1 MILYLSN
8 RLVQAVEIRDKNTVL
23 VCQDMAPEGSI
34 INGIVT
40 DEEVFLPWMKQFV
53 ADNKLLR
60 KECRLVINST
70 QLNSRVLELPKTNNS
85 ELKKMIA
92 REFADSRTEGT
103 VFSYHVL
110 EVTGGG
116 KMQRLFAVAAERDF
130 LEGYIRLF
138 AQAGVEVISIEPAI
152 SNFVRRFTASPEV
165 QKNNC
170 IVQIQDGQEIISIL
184 FVKGVY
190 LYSQRNR
197 IFSENDQKALA
208 AEAGAVV
215 ERILQFATSQ
225 HVEDPVSVLYLCGQN
240 QIDLKNVIEE
250 NRSFVQQI
258 TPRIYREE
266 RLTVKKRT
274 GTNEPVDFVYPLGSS
289 QKADKYVDF
298 IKQLRQESP
307 QNTKRKE
314 KLSLVLP
321 AVAVLAVC
329 LIITAIMGGIY
340 LGRSAELNKIQRITQ
355 DSSIADNRA
364 SYEMA
369 QASVDRME
377 RSMEEAE
384 IFWEQLM
391 SYPTIHSSVNEVLQA
406 CAENNGVLV
415 EVKSFNR
422 DSGVLALNASAR
434 DVRTINEFIEQ
445 LQQQEIF
452 EAVEYSGYT
461 LIGGADSY
469 NIYVVCAL
477 SEKAGRGE
485 AGE

>member
-8 RLVQAVEIRDKNTVL
+8 RLVQAVESRDKNTVL
-23 VCQDMAPEGSI
+23 VCQGMAPEGSI

-40 DEEVFLPWMKQFV
+40 DEEIFLPWLKQFV
-53 ADNKLLR
+53 ADNKLLK
-60 KECRLVINST
+60 KECALVINST
-70 QLNSRVLELPKTNNS
+70 QLNSRVLELPKTNGN

-103 VFSYHVL
+103 VFAYHVL

-130 LEGYIRLF
+130 LESYIRLF
-138 AQAGVEVISIEPAI
+138 AQAGIEVISIEPAI
-152 SNFVRRFTASPEV
+152 SNFVRRFTASPEIC
-165 QKNNC
+165 KNNC

-225 HVEDPVSVLYLCGQN
+225 HLEDPVSVLYLCGQN
-240 QIDLKNVIEE
+240 QIELKNVIEE

-266 RLTVKKRT
+266 KLNIRKRT
-274 GTNEPVDFVYPLGSS
+274 GSSENVEFVYPLGGSS
-289 QKADKYVDF
+289 KTDKYVDF
-298 IKQLRQESP
+298 MKQLRQESP
-307 QNTKRKE
+307 QMARKRE
-314 KLSLVLP
+314 KLGLVLP
-321 AVAVLAVC
+321 AVIVFAVC
-329 LIITAIMGGIY
+329 LIITLVMGGIY
-340 LGRSAELNKIQRITQ
+340 LGRSAELNKIQRVTQ

-369 QASVDRME
+369 QASIDRME
-377 RSMEEAE
+377 QTMGEAE
-384 IFWEQLM
+384 DFWEQLM
-391 SYPTIHSSVNEVLQA
+391 SYPTIHSSINEVLQS
-406 CAENNGVLV
+406 CAGNSGVSV
-415 EVKSFNR
+415 EIKSFTR
-422 DSGVLALNASAR
+422 DSGVLALNASAG

-461 LIGGADSY
+461 LTKGENRY

-477 SEKAGRGE
+477 SEGAGRGE
-485 AGE
+485 EGE

>member
-40 DEEVFLPWMKQFV
+40 DEEVFLPWMKQFISG
-53 ADNKLLR
+53 NKLLR
-60 KECRLVINST
+60 KECHLVVNST
-70 QLNSRVLELPKTNNS
+70 QLNSRVLELPKTNNN

-110 EVTGGG
+110 ENVGGG
-116 KMQRLFAVAAERDF
+116 KMQRLFVVAAERDF

-152 SNFVRRFTASPEV
+152 SNFVRRFTACPEIH
-165 QKNNC
+165 KNNC

-225 HVEDPVSVLYLCGQN
+225 HLEDPVSVLYLCGQS
-240 QIDLKNVIEE
+240 QIELKNVIEE
-250 NRSFVQQI
+250 NKNFVQQI
-258 TPRIYREE
+258 TPRVYRDEK
-266 RLTVKKRT
+266 LVIKKRT
-274 GTNEPVDFVYPLGSS
+274 GSSETVEFVYPLGSS

-298 IKQLRQESP
+298 VKQLRQESP
-307 QNTKRKE
+307 RNLKRRE
-314 KLSLVLP
+314 QLGIVLP
-321 AVAVLAVC
+321 MAVVLTICLLVTAV
-329 LIITAIMGGIY
+329 MGGIY
-340 LGRSAELNKIQRITQ
+340 LGRSAELRKIQRVTQ
-355 DSSIADNRA
+355 DSAVADNRA
-364 SYEMA
+364 SYELA
-369 QASVDRME
+369 QASIDRME
-377 RSMEEAE
+377 QSMQEAEEA
-384 IFWEQLM
+384 WGQLM
-391 SYPTIHSSVNEVLQA
+391 SYPTIHSSINEILQS
-406 CAENNGVLV
+406 CAENNGVAV

-422 DSGVLALNASAR
+422 DSGVLALNASAK

-461 LIGGADSY
+461 LARGAGSY
-469 NIYVVCAL
+469 DIYVVCAL
-477 SEKAGRGE
+477 AEGAGRGE

>member
-40 DEEVFLPWMKQFV
+40 DEEVFLPWIKQFI

-60 KECRLVINST
+60 RECRLVINST
-70 QLNSRVLELPKTNNS
+70 QLNSRVLELPKTNGN

-130 LEGYIRLF
+130 LEGYIRLM
-138 AQAGVEVISIEPAI
+138 AQAGVEVTSIEPAI
-152 SNFVRRFTASPEV
+152 SNFVRRFSASSEV

-190 LYSQRNR
+190 LYSQKNR

-250 NRSFVQQI
+250 NKGFVQQI

-266 RLTVKKRT
+266 KLTVKKRT
-274 GTNEPVDFVYPLGSS
+274 GMDESVDFVYPLGSP
-289 QKADKYVDF
+289 QKTDRYVDF
-298 IKQLRQESP
+298 IRQLRQESP
-307 QNTKRKE
+307 KNAKRKE
-314 KLSLVLP
+314 RFNLVFP
-321 AVAVLAVC
+321 ATAAFAAC
-329 LIITAIMGGIY
+329 LVITAVMGGIY
-340 LGRSAELNKIQRITQ
+340 LGRSAELNKIQRTTQ

-364 SYEMA
+364 SYELA
-369 QASVDRME
+369 QASIDKME
-377 RSMEEAE
+377 QNMEEAE
-384 IFWEQLM
+384 IYWEQIM
-391 SYPTIHSSVNEVLQA
+391 SHPTIHSSVNEVLQS
-406 CAENNGVLV
+406 CAKEHGVTV

-422 DSGVLALNASAR
+422 DSGVLSLNASAK

-461 LIGGADSY
+461 LTKGAGSY

-477 SEKAGRGE
+477 SEGAGRGE
-485 AGE
+485 AE